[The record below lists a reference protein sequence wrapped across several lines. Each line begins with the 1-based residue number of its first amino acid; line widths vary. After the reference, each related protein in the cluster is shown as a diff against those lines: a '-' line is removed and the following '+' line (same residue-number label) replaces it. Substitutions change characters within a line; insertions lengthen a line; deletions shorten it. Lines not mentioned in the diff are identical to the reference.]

1 MPFRNHNYQLS
12 YERTLWVA
20 PSNSFWGAFGSMSSH
35 LFRDKAIARV
45 VLLRKKNCQSARV
58 FKISLIYRPVAVQFR
73 QGDFVMQIYLSR
85 PDVTEK
91 EIEAVCEVLR
101 GPNLSL
107 GPKLA
112 EFEQVFA
119 NYIGT
124 KRAVAVNSGTSGLF
138 LCMLALGIEPG
149 DEVITTP
156 FTFIASA
163 TSVMMAGARPV
174 FVDIDPISL
183 NIDPANIESGI
194 TARTKAIVA
203 VEVFGNP
210 AGLDRLCEIA
220 QKHNLAVIED
230 SCEALGSALNGKK
243 VGTFG
248 SMSVFGFYPNKQ
260 ITTGEGGM
268 IVTDNDSLADMC
280 VSLRNQ
286 GRGKGSSWLEHERL
300 GYNFRLSDI
309 NCALGIVQLSR
320 IDQTKAKRRQVV
332 KWYQEILADEDR
344 LIVPTE
350 PDGCDMSWFV
360 FVVRLAPSVAD
371 VSGLANGFTLAQ
383 RDRIL
388 QAMRSQNIQ
397 VSNYFPPVHLQPFM
411 VEQFGYSQGD
421 FPVTEAV
428 SKSTIALPFHN
439 NLTKDEVAIVCKTLK
454 EVLDKN

>member
-1 MPFRNHNYQLS
+1 
-12 YERTLWVA
+12 
-20 PSNSFWGAFGSMSSH
+20 
-35 LFRDKAIARV
+35 
-45 VLLRKKNCQSARV
+45 
-58 FKISLIYRPVAVQFR
+58 
-73 QGDFVMQIYLSR
+73 MQIYLSR
-85 PDVTEK
+85 PDITAK

-112 EFEQVFA
+112 EFEQAFA
-119 NYIGT
+119 KYIGT

-138 LCMLALGIEPG
+138 LCMLALGIGPG

-163 TSVMMAGARPV
+163 TAVMMAGARPV
-174 FVDIDPISL
+174 FVDIDPVSL

-194 TARTKAIVA
+194 TEKTKAILT

-230 SCEALGSALNGKK
+230 SCEALGSALKGKK

-248 SMSVFGFYPNKQ
+248 KMSVFGFYPNKQ

-268 IVTDNDSLADMC
+268 ILTDDDYLADIC

-286 GRGKGSSWLEHERL
+286 GRGKGSSWLGHDRL

-320 IDQTKAKRRQVV
+320 IDQIKAKRRQVA
-332 KWYQEILADEDR
+332 KWYQEILADDDR
-344 LIVPTE
+344 LIVPAE
-350 PDGCDMSWFV
+350 PDDCDMSWFV
-360 FVVRLAPSVAD
+360 FVVRLAD
-371 VSGLANGFTLAQ
+371 GFSLEH

-388 QAMRSQNIQ
+388 QTMRHQNIQ
-397 VSNYFPPVHLQPFM
+397 VSDYFPPVHLQPFM

-421 FPVTEAV
+421 FPITEAV
-428 SKSTIALPFHN
+428 SKTTIALPFHN

>member
-1 MPFRNHNYQLS
+1 M
-12 YERTLWVA
+12 V
-20 PSNSFWGAFGSMSSH
+20 G
-35 LFRDKAIARV
+35 
-45 VLLRKKNCQSARV
+45 VL
-58 FKISLIYRPVAVQFR
+58 KISLIYRPVPVQFR
-73 QGDFVMQIYLSR
+73 QGDFAMQIYLSR
-85 PDVTEK
+85 PDITEK

-101 GPNLSL
+101 SPNLSL

-138 LCMLALGIEPG
+138 LCMLALGIEPP

-156 FTFIASA
+156 FTFIATAASI
-163 TSVMMAGARPV
+163 MMAGARPV

-183 NIDPANIESGI
+183 NIDTAKIEAGI

-210 AGLDRLCEIA
+210 VGLDRLCEIA

-230 SCEALGSALNGKK
+230 SCEALGTALNGKK

-248 SMSVFGFYPNKQ
+248 TMSVFGFYPNKQ

-268 IVTDNDSLADMC
+268 IVTDDDHLADMC

-286 GRGKGSSWLEHERL
+286 GRGKGNVWLKHERL

-309 NCALGIVQLSR
+309 NCTLGIVQLSR
-320 IDQTKAKRRQVV
+320 IDQIKAKRRQVA
-332 KWYQEILADEDR
+332 KWYQEILADDDR
-344 LIVPTE
+344 LIVPAQ
-350 PDGCDMSWFV
+350 PDGCDISWFV
-360 FVVRLAPSVAD
+360 FVVRLAD
-371 VSGLANGFTLAQ
+371 GFTLAQ
-383 RDRIL
+383 RDRVL

-411 VEQFGYSQGD
+411 VEQFSYKQGD

-428 SKSTIALPFHN
+428 CNSTIALPFYN

-454 EVLDKN
+454 EVLDTN

>member
-1 MPFRNHNYQLS
+1 MQI
-12 YERTLWVA
+12 
-20 PSNSFWGAFGSMSSH
+20 
-35 LFRDKAIARV
+35 DKI
-45 VLLRKKNCQSARV
+45 
-58 FKISLIYRPVAVQFR
+58 FLIYRPVPVQFR

-85 PDVTEK
+85 PDITAR

-119 NYIGT
+119 KYIGT

-138 LCMLALGIEPG
+138 LCMLALGIVPG

-156 FTFIASA
+156 FTFVASA
-163 TSVMMAGARPV
+163 TTIMMAGARPV
-174 FVDIDPISL
+174 FVDIDPVSL
-183 NIDPANIESGI
+183 NIDPANIEAGI
-194 TARTKAIVA
+194 TEKTKAIVA

-248 SMSVFGFYPNKQ
+248 TMSVFGFYPNKQ

-268 IVTDNDSLADMC
+268 IVTDDDYLADMC

-286 GRGKGSSWLEHERL
+286 GRGKDSSWLGHDRL

-320 IDQTKAKRRQVV
+320 IDQIKAKRRQVA
-332 KWYQEILADEDR
+332 KWYQEILADDDR
-344 LIVPTE
+344 LIVPVE

-360 FVVRLAPSVAD
+360 FVVRLAPPVAD
-371 VSGLANGFTLAQ
+371 GSRLADGSTLAQ

-397 VSNYFPPVHLQPFM
+397 VGNYFPPVHLQPFM
-411 VEQFGYSQGD
+411 VEQFSYKQGD

-454 EVLDKN
+454 EVLDTN